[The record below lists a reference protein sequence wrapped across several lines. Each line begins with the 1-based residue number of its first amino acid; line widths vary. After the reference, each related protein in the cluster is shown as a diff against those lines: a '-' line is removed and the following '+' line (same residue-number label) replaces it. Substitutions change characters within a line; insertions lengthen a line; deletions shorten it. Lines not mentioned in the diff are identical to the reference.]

1 MLDTCDIQENCV
13 IQKSTLQIFCCTLQP
28 LTLPLWSDAGSAS
41 IGVMKMVNCRDRMG
55 RYSRDAKYTTI
66 CLMGDILGGV
76 QRKMISAPTENGKK
90 ALTMAKCPICEY
102 ESCQCIYAGNAHPD
116 RYKRRQVVLD
126 HLYLLS
132 DKEIRHIQWLQ
143 AYWQT
148 SYEGPEKEA
157 IREKFIKERIN
168 D

>member
-1 MLDTCDIQENCV
+1 MNKAILIIDMPSCCDECFALDDNGDYPVCLITQEQRGYTFKTRE
-13 IQKSTLQIFCCTLQP
+13 QKM
-28 LTLPLWSDAGSAS
+28 D
-41 IGVMKMVNCRDRMG
+41 
-55 RYSRDAKYTTI
+55 
-66 CLMGDILGGV
+66 
-76 QRKMISAPTENGKK
+76 
-90 ALTMAKCPICEY
+90 KCPICEY

-132 DKEIRHIQWLQ
+132 DEEIRHIQWLQ

-148 SYEGPEKEA
+148 SYEDPEKEA
-157 IREKFIKERIN
+157 IREKFIKERTN